1 MTASSASQFK
11 EPGLKKNVSVYSKLA
26 SKIKMQ
32 KRDDDYIKYE
42 FFIPEVKNW
51 AMSHLLNGC
60 FAVLNMAT
68 SSCLIQSCGVIY

>member
-42 FFIPEVKNW
+42 FFIPEVKN
-51 AMSHLLNGC
+51 
-60 FAVLNMAT
+60 
-68 SSCLIQSCGVIY
+68 